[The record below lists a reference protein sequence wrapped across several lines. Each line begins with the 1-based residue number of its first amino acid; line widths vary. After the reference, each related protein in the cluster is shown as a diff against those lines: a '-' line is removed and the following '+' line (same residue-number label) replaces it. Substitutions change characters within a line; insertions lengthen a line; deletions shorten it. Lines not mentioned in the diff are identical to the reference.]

1 MHIGHWRSLAVETK
15 PIAFTL
21 PTSGWAFTDIGG
33 TGVSGRVGVAVPLP
47 NRRAG
52 AITRSPAES
61 RHLADFLPAGQGPMP
76 IGVCAADL
84 AESNDPR
91 ERRAGLETLTE
102 LITAY
107 NKEMSNDFPH
117 CNPQRR
123 SSVEYRIHGGRA
135 HCRIMTAHRRSHGAV
150 ARHHGRSR
158 RASHSDADLLGA
170 LILKSAAYQA
180 DHAGY
185 GDRHL
190 YDAAMPASLISDPDA
205 ETRRLHSHTDRRRI
219 KLPYDML
226 TDESP
231 YRNNLDE
238 QHRRTGFDAI
248 ETLADW

>member
-1 MHIGHWRSLAVETK
+1 
-15 PIAFTL
+15 
-21 PTSGWAFTDIGG
+21 
-33 TGVSGRVGVAVPLP
+33 
-47 NRRAG
+47 
-52 AITRSPAES
+52 
-61 RHLADFLPAGQGPMP
+61 MP

-180 DHAGY
+180 DHAGLEIDICTMPQCPHPSSATLTPKLNDY
-185 GDRHL
+185 IATRIADVSSSRTTCSPMNHL
-190 YDAAMPASLISDPDA
+190 TGTTLTNNIAEQDSMP
-205 ETRRLHSHTDRRRI
+205 
-219 KLPYDML
+219 
-226 TDESP
+226 
-231 YRNNLDE
+231 
-238 QHRRTGFDAI
+238 
-248 ETLADW
+248 